1 MPQQSKYS
9 NAQFEALLSEVCAV
23 FEKQEVTADLSLMVL
38 GNAVTHL
45 LHTRVPESMRE
56 ELAEKFSQALLKS
69 VK

>member
-9 NAQFEALLSEVCAV
+9 NTQFEALLSEVCAV
-23 FEKQEVTADLSLMVL
+23 FEKQDVTADLSLMVL

-45 LHTRVPESMRE
+45 LQTRVPESMRADM
-56 ELAEKFSQALLKS
+56 AEKFCQALQKS